1 MKLFSSLHDPKRA
14 RYAIYYSTV
23 LVVVIATTLL
33 LISGKVELTIV
44 EGTMVFVEGFV
55 ALFMLARH
63 EKVISTFPNHLKQIK
78 NFFKQ
83 FGAVILIVG
92 ILFVETISGL
102 VGKIHSLSKS

>member
-1 MKLFSSLHDPKRA
+1 LKLFSSLHDPKRA

-23 LVVVIATTLL
+23 LVVVIATTVLL
-33 LISGKVELTIV
+33 VSGKVELTIV
-44 EGTMVFVEGFV
+44 EGTMIFVEGFV

-63 EKVISTFPNHLKQIK
+63 EKVMSAFPNHLKQIK

-102 VGKIHSLSKS
+102 VGKIPSLSKS